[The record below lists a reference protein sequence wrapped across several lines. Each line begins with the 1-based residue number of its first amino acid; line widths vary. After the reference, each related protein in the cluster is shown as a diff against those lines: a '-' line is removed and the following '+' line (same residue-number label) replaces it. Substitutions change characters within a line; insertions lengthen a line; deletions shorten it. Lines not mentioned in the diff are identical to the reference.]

1 MLRFSP
7 TSESFG
13 ASMQME
19 QSSVGKFLSSA
30 AILPP
35 SDADRSTTSE
45 PSRPDRGRSDRQFM
59 ATSVGEVEVE
69 SAYLEGD
76 IRMAE
81 KKFIEAAA
89 LYEKAYGLGKNG
101 ALAMKIH
108 AAQTQAGKPEEG
120 EARVKQWLKEN
131 PEDLTVRFY
140 LADAYLKASKY
151 PAAIEEYAG
160 LFNNL
165 AWAYQ
170 QVKDPRALEYAE
182 KAYQLKPDNAAVA
195 DTLGW
200 MLVEQGKTER
210 GLGLLEQAASL
221 APDAQEIRY
230 HLAQAWLKS
239 GDRIKARDELE
250 RILSGGAKFP
260 QEQEAIQLLK
270 ELRN

>member
-1 MLRFSP
+1 MLGGLELRAGHND
-7 TSESFG
+7 E
-13 ASMQME
+13 ALKIAQQV
-19 QSSVGKFLSSA
+19 QSQVVQ
-30 AILPP
+30 LP
-35 SDADRSTTSE
+35 A
-45 PSRPDRGRSDRQFM
+45 GY
-59 ATSVGEVEVE
+59 V
-69 SAYLEGD
+69 LEGD

-160 LFNNL
+160 LLKKQPDNLVALNNL

-210 GLGLLEQAASL
+210 GLGLLEQAVSL

-230 HLAQAWLKS
+230 HLAHAWLKS

-250 RILSGGAKFP
+250 RILSGGTKFP